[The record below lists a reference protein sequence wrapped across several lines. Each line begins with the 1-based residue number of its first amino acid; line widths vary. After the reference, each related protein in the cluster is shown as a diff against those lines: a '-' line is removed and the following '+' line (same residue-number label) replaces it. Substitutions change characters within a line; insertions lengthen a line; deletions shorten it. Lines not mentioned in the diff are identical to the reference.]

1 MLMLCPICAEEF
13 YLRLLACPTCGCNL
27 IPETL
32 SEGIPMTITEKENRE
47 IKFVELCRPKLYPVA
62 LFIKETL
69 EQNGIITLV
78 KGGNAISLLPHLA
91 FGGELRVLVDS
102 QQIEFARELYQ
113 AYFENQ
119 ENIDYLP
126 ES

>member
-27 IPETL
+27 VPETL
-32 SEGIPMTITEKENRE
+32 SESTSMTITEQASRE
-47 IKFVELCRPKLYPVA
+47 IEFVELCRPKLYPLA
-62 LFIKETL
+62 LLIKETL
-69 EQNGIITLV
+69 EQNGVITLV

-102 QQIEFARELYQ
+102 EQLEFARQ
-113 AYFENQ
+113 
-119 ENIDYLP
+119 
-126 ES
+126 

>member
-1 MLMLCPICAEEF
+1 
-13 YLRLLACPTCGCNL
+13 
-27 IPETL
+27 
-32 SEGIPMTITEKENRE
+32 MTITEKENRE